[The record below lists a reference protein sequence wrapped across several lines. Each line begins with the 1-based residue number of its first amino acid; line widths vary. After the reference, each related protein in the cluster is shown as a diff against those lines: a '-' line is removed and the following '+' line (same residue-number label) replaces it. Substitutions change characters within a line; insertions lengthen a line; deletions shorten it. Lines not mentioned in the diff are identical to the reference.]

1 MSRMQGHIPYTKHS
15 GGMDMVEETQRP
27 YTLND
32 DINLEDTIDTDEIL
46 NQKELPK
53 IEQAFDE
60 KQSQEQTLK
69 INCFFIELF
78 ICSLLLW
85 SLLFIKQSLYSN
97 QLTATIKQVLGQNI
111 ESVYIQEF
119 KEELETTIKQIF

>member
-1 MSRMQGHIPYTKHS
+1 
-15 GGMDMVEETQRP
+15 MVEETQRP

>member
-53 IEQAFDE
+53 IEQAFDVRFE
-60 KQSQEQTLK
+60 ASIAKTPVSYLRKE
-69 INCFFIELF
+69 I
-78 ICSLLLW
+78 
-85 SLLFIKQSLYSN
+85 IKK
-97 QLTATIKQVLGQNI
+97 TV
-111 ESVYIQEF
+111 F
-119 KEELETTIKQIF
+119 

>member
-1 MSRMQGHIPYTKHS
+1 MQGHIPYTKHS